1 MIQLLCYIVTYFFVV
16 YFFDQNERIN
26 LMAKTKIDEEKLIAL
41 VKANTP
47 VADIASQLGIDSIAY
62 AKSKVKDA
70 LVKISTP
77 DYPGLYVGRGS
88 SGASG
93 SKIQPKLTKKGA
105 INLNKR
111 LFDSWE
117 VKPPEG
123 TIVIMKVSRDK
134 TKITLALGEA
144 SDE

>member
-1 MIQLLCYIVTYFFVV
+1 MVAYLCYLIV
-16 YFFDQNERIN
+16 YFSDKNERIV

-47 VADIASQLGIDSIAY
+47 VGEIASQLGIDSIAY
-62 AKSKVKDA
+62 AKSKVKDT
-70 LVKISTP
+70 LVKINTP

-105 INLNKR
+105 INLSKR
-111 LFDSWE
+111 LLDSWD

-123 TIVIMKVSRDK
+123 TKVEMKVNRDK
-134 TKITLALGEA
+134 SKITLTLGET